1 MDSVDGAIEFSHTGP
16 AMKIERGYAQHVG
29 SRNEQQDAGLV
40 LTNDGRTEQLVLVAD
55 GMGGHA
61 GGSLASAQVAE
72 TARRIWEEHKRTAIE
87 PKRLLERIVREG
99 HESINRAGAERGL
112 TPRSTCALLLV
123 RDGSAHWAH
132 VGDSRI
138 YRLREGQLE
147 QLTRDHSHVQELVDQ
162 GLLTPEEAHRHPL
175 ANVITRAVGSADDLQ
190 IDEVVY
196 PLQAGDLFL
205 LCSDGLNKT
214 VPDEE
219 ITRLLA
225 HSNHNCQEA
234 VKAFIH
240 LALMRDAS
248 DLVTTIVVNIDGDPA
263 ESADENPAVELE
275 DPIPPDWYLQ

>member
-1 MDSVDGAIEFSHTGP
+1 MNKSTFRWSSAGRS
-16 AMKIERGYAQHVG
+16 HVG
-29 SRNEQQDAGLV
+29 MVRAINEDACLAMPELGLWA
-40 LTNDGRTEQLVLVAD
+40 VAD
-55 GMGGHA
+55 GMGGHEA
-61 GGSLASAQVAE
+61 GDIASQMIVETLQEIPLPLAWPDFLNSVREALHDVNRRLREESAQ
-72 TARRIWEEHKRTAIE
+72 RYQNRTIGSTVVV
-87 PKRLLERIVREG
+87 LLAYD
-99 HESINRAGAERGL
+99 SQ
-112 TPRSTCALLLV
+112 CACL
-123 RDGSAHWAH
+123 W

-138 YRLREGQLE
+138 YRLRNGQLE

-162 GLLTPEEAHRHPL
+162 GLLTPEEVHRHPL

-196 PLQAGDLFL
+196 PLQVGDLFL

-219 ITRLLA
+219 IARLLA

-240 LALMRDAS
+240 LALMRDAN
-248 DLVTTIVVNIDGDPA
+248 DNVTTIVVNIDGDPA
-263 ESADENPAVELE
+263 EAAGENAGGVSGGLGALE